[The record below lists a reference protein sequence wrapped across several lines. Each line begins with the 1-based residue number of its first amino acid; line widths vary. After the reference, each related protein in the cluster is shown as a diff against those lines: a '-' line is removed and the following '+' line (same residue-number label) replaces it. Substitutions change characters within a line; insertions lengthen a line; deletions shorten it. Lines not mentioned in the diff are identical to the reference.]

1 MNQLEL
7 KAVHSLLKLAREE
20 ETITQRDWEPQSP
33 MHLDQISPQPKTLN
47 YNRRKVRVIPNLQG
61 RQRSSVEMNYDC
73 QQHSELPQKEN
84 SLQQIIEEY
93 MKQIRQ
99 TQRQIESIH
108 KQKFDL
114 KSGWMNFSSIILENK
129 QKLTQKHK
137 RSSLELQ
144 LKENNQ
150 QKVQQQQ
157 SFKKTSL
164 QKVLNN
170 ESFFLPKLRS
180 TYLK

>member
-1 MNQLEL
+1 MNQLEQ
-7 KAVHSLLKLAREE
+7 KAIRSLLKLAREE
-20 ETITQRDWEPQSP
+20 EAITQREWEPQSAKP
-33 MHLDQISPQPKTLN
+33 LDLISPQPKTLN
-47 YNRRKVRVIPNLQG
+47 QNRRNVRVIPNHQA
-61 RQRSSVEMNYDC
+61 RQKSSIEMNYEN
-73 QQHSELPQKEN
+73 QQHSELLQKEN

-99 TQRQIESIH
+99 TQRQMESVH
-108 KQKFDL
+108 QQKFDL

-144 LKENNQ
+144 VKENNQ
-150 QKVQQQQ
+150 QKLQQQQ

-164 QKVLNN
+164 RKVLNN
-170 ESFFLPKLRS
+170 ESFF
-180 TYLK
+180 YQN